1 MVQLSIKNYNYCHW
15 MIQLP
20 IKNYNYC
27 HWIIQLSIKYY
38 NYCHWMPKTFF
49 IVLHFRSERSN
60 ADSNSKPGKQSSAI
74 NEIQSDDGRRDVYTE
89 SAD

>member
-1 MVQLSIKNYNYCHW
+1 
-15 MIQLP
+15 
-20 IKNYNYC
+20 
-27 HWIIQLSIKYY
+27 
-38 NYCHWMPKTFF
+38 MPKTFF